1 MEEMRPV
8 PPFRCNQIETSKLAK
23 EWRAWK
29 ESLECYFAA
38 YGITDQ
44 KVMRAKLLHLGGP
57 ALQTV
62 FKNLKDHDAVPVVA
76 LNWGFDAAI
85 EKLDEFFEPRHLS
98 TSERR
103 KLRQMKQKSNER
115 FADYVIRLKQQAAEC
130 GFEKYG
136 PEISKVLTE
145 IYLTDAVVEGC
156 TSNEVRRRVLLKD
169 LPFGEIEALGISQ
182 EGVDQQV
189 EEIVS
194 SKPPEKIY
202 KVQQL
207 PSNSKDAKKLQ
218 VRAALGCYNCGRK
231 GHIAAASSCPARGK
245 QCRNCR
251 SYGHFEKMCRK
262 RKSDT
267 LQQPNESQVRAVTK
281 LETTGTEESNK
292 HDPTNAHEK
301 VYYAFYT
308 GNEEN
313 IIQCKVGGV
322 KLDMLVDSGSDA
334 NLVSDAAWTELKA
347 RNVSVFSSTKGS
359 ARILKA
365 YGSDRP
371 LNILGSFEAVIT
383 VEHRHTRAEFLVVEG
398 GQRCLLGDATAKE
411 LGVLRVGLQVNRLE
425 EAVVPFNKM
434 QGIKAQIHL
443 NPDAVPVFQ
452 PVRRIPVPLEEA
464 VNRKIDQLLRR
475 DIIEPKVGPTS
486 WVSPLVI
493 VGKANGEPRLCLDLR
508 RVNEAVLREHHPM
521 PVVDDYIM
529 RLGRGRVWSKLDI
542 REAFL
547 QVELAEESRD
557 ATTFI
562 TSRGLF
568 RFKRLPFGLV
578 TAPELFQKAMDE
590 ILAGCPG
597 THWYLDDVIVEGKDV
612 KEHDERL
619 DKVA

>member
-1 MEEMRPV
+1 MKEIQAVAYEASSDSENQKETLAGMVFEIGDMEIMEEMRPV

-38 YGITDQ
+38 YGISDQ
-44 KVMRAKLLHLGGP
+44 KVMRAKLLHFGGP

-62 FKNLKDHDAVPVVA
+62 FRNLKDHNTVPVVA

-85 EKLDEFFEPRHLS
+85 EKLDEFFEPRHMS

-103 KLRQMKQKSNER
+103 KLRQMKQKANER

-156 TSNEVRRRVLLKD
+156 TSNEVRRRILLKD
-169 LPFGEIEALGISQ
+169 LPFEEIEALGISQ

-194 SKPPEKIY
+194 SKPSEKIY
-202 KVQQL
+202 KVERFS
-207 PSNSKDAKKLQ
+207 SNTKNKLWPFRENVPKAKKRC
-218 VRAALGCYNCGRK
+218 RAETDRDK
-231 GHIAAASSCPARGK
+231 SSSDNNEDK
-245 QCRNCR
+245 FEDRNER
-251 SYGHFEKMCRK
+251 DM
-262 RKSDT
+262 
-267 LQQPNESQVRAVTK
+267 
-281 LETTGTEESNK
+281 
-292 HDPTNAHEK
+292 TNAHEK

-308 GNEEN
+308 GNEAN
-313 IIQCKVGGV
+313 IIQCVVGGV

-334 NLVSDAAWTELKA
+334 NLISDAAWTELKA
-347 RNVSVFSSTKGS
+347 QNVAVLSSTKGS
-359 ARILKA
+359 SRILKA

-371 LNILGSFEAVIT
+371 LKILGSFEAIVA
-383 VEHRHTRAEFLVVEG
+383 VEDREVRAEFLVVEG

-411 LGVLRVGLQVNRLE
+411 VGVLRVGLQVNRLE
-425 EAVVPFNKM
+425 ETVEPFTKIR
-434 QGIKAQIHL
+434 GIKAHIHMD
-443 NPDAVPVFQ
+443 PDAVPVFQ
-452 PVRRIPVPLEEA
+452 PVRRIPAPLEEA

-475 DIIEPKVGPTS
+475 DIIELKLGPTS

-493 VGKANGEPRLCLDLR
+493 VGKADGEPRLCLDLR
-508 RVNEAVLREHHPM
+508 RVNETVLREHHPM

-529 RLGRGRVWSKLDI
+529 RLGKGRVWSKLDI

-547 QVELAEESRD
+547 QVELAGCHN
-557 ATTFI
+557 I
-562 TSRGLF
+562 HYKL
-568 RFKRLPFGLV
+568 RFLPL
-578 TAPELFQKAMDE
+578 
-590 ILAGCPG
+590 
-597 THWYLDDVIVEGKDV
+597 
-612 KEHDERL
+612 
-619 DKVA
+619 